1 MILVTLFLMK
11 IKTYRYLCHRL
22 RFERCQSQAGGG
34 RVFNLPGLHSAIIKV
49 KPLKSTW
56 RKKMADK
63 AKLVQ
68 IKLLQQEIRDR
79 QLKEKQD
86 RAERRKEQEKRRLEN
101 ERKGEVV
108 QVIRKSEKVRRT
120 KKKQLRYI
128 QKRDVN

>member
-1 MILVTLFLMK
+1 
-11 IKTYRYLCHRL
+11 
-22 RFERCQSQAGGG
+22 
-34 RVFNLPGLHSAIIKV
+34 
-49 KPLKSTW
+49 
-56 RKKMADK
+56 
-63 AKLVQ
+63 
-68 IKLLQQEIRDR
+68 
-79 QLKEKQD
+79 D